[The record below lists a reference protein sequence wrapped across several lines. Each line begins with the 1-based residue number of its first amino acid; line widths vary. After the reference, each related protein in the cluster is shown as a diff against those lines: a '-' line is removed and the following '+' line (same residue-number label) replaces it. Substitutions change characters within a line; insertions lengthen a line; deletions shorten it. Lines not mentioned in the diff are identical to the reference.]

1 MRRGTWSHDLL
12 EKDQQLV
19 VPCSLQLTM
28 CKCGCARI
36 VSVPGKDESLI
47 MI

>member
-1 MRRGTWSHDLL
+1 MRKKEDEG
-12 EKDQQLV
+12 EKGHLVTDQQLV

-36 VSVPGKDESLI
+36 VSVP
-47 MI
+47 